1 MVQFSD
7 LIFWTSLYGP
17 EETSYLWTANVYPP
31 GARLKGYTF
40 RKRST
45 ERLTSTEY
53 HLLEKTDNSIKQEH
67 HSIVED
73 RQ

>member
-45 ERLTSTEY
+45 VRLTSTEY
-53 HLLEKTDNSIKQEH
+53 HLLEK
-67 HSIVED
+67 
-73 RQ
+73 